1 MNAKKQQNLSQ
12 GDNVD
17 VKTQGTRSKN
27 VSPADLTMGSPP
39 NDVKTD
45 SGSADKTMK
54 TDTQGSPSPL
64 QQKDIIDKD

>member
-1 MNAKKQQNLSQ
+1 MNIEPNLFFGRFGQ
-12 GDNVD
+12 
-17 VKTQGTRSKN
+17 
-27 VSPADLTMGSPP
+27 
-39 NDVKTD
+39 D